1 MSKEKTSFGQSDIVR
16 LSDEDAATELLERAV
31 TGLWEVVNELTRFR
45 RTTRQNYRVT
55 IFGSARLKPGTP
67 AYDGVKQLAAELT
80 KMGCDIISG
89 GGPGLMQAA
98 NEGAQSIEKATHR
111 SVGIRVELPFE
122 QEELLERAVTGL
134 WEVVNDLTRFR
145 RTTRQNYRVT
155 IFGSARLKSGTPP
168 YDGVK
173 QLAAELT
180 KMGCDIISGGGPG
193 LMQAANEGAQSIE
206 KATHRSVGIR
216 VELPFEQEINPFVG
230 QAYEHRTFFSRLH
243 HFMIISDAF
252 VVVPGGIGTLLELSL
267 AWQLLQVRKLYN
279 TPLILVGKM
288 WAELVEWSRRSMLQ
302 KGNELASEIDFTIPH
317 CVNTIDECRRA
328 HPRKPRRLAR
338 RAEDDVDSRSLIR
351 GLR

>member
-1 MSKEKTSFGQSDIVR
+1 MSKQKSSFGQSDIVR

-67 AYDGVKQLAAELT
+67 AYEGVKQLAAELT

-98 NEGAQSIEKATHR
+98 NEGAQSIEKATRR

-122 QEELLERAVTGL
+122 QEV
-134 WEVVNDLTRFR
+134 
-145 RTTRQNYRVT
+145 
-155 IFGSARLKSGTPP
+155 
-168 YDGVK
+168 
-173 QLAAELT
+173 
-180 KMGCDIISGGGPG
+180 
-193 LMQAANEGAQSIE
+193 
-206 KATHRSVGIR
+206 
-216 VELPFEQEINPFVG
+216 NPFVG

-243 HFMIISDAF
+243 HFMIVSDAF

-279 TPLILVGKM
+279 TPLILIGKM
-288 WAELVEWSRRSMLQ
+288 WPALVEWGRESMLQ
-302 KGNELASEIDFTIPH
+302 EANELASPADFDIPR
-317 CVNTIDECRRA
+317 CVDTPEQAIAIIRESRA
-328 HPRKPRRLAR
+328 VWLA
-338 RAEDDVDSRSLIR
+338 AQQP
-351 GLR
+351 G